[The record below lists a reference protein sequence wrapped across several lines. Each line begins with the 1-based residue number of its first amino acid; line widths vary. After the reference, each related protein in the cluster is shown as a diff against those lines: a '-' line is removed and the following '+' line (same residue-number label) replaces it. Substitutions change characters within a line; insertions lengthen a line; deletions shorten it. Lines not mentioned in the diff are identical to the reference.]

1 MHIMKIQTIIKD
13 NIKDI
18 NYDDVIIVFFA
29 ESGAIG
35 ELILLQVKQTN
46 ISGIKQ
52 IIHLLELLSNRKI
65 FRYSKRRRK
74 TSF

>member
-1 MHIMKIQTIIKD
+1 MNWVDIMNIETITKD

-35 ELILLQVKQTN
+35 EAGRVD
-46 ISGIKQ
+46 
-52 IIHLLELLSNRKI
+52 R
-65 FRYSKRRRK
+65 
-74 TSF
+74 

>member
-1 MHIMKIQTIIKD
+1 MKIQTIIKD

-35 ELILLQVKQTN
+35 EFILLQVKQTN

-52 IIHLLELLSNRKI
+52 IIHLLELQK
-65 FRYSKRRRK
+65 
-74 TSF
+74 